1 MRLAELEAMTDPE
14 VKKVVEEEKIILT
27 TWREL
32 KQRRDK
38 VK

>member
-1 MRLAELEAMTDPE
+1 MIDPA
-14 VKKVVEEEKIILT
+14 VKKAVEEEGVILT

-38 VK
+38 AD